1 MDQLVSYARP
11 SDAVALIT
19 LDDGKRNALSPSMLE
34 QIGGALDRAEADG
47 TGHGTVVLL
56 TGRAGTFSAGFDL
69 GVLRGGGEEAAA
81 MVRGGFELSL
91 RLLEFPSPVVISCP
105 GHALAMGS
113 FLLLSADYRIGALGP
128 YKIGAH
134 EVAIGMTMPWVAIEL
149 SRQRLAPAHFHRAL
163 INAEIYSPQD
173 AVSSGFLD
181 RAVPADELAD
191 AALDIATGLAK
202 LDMPAHRAT
211 KLRVRESG
219 LAAMRAGLETDN
231 SIWKA
236 RFLSVSD

>member
-19 LDDGKRNALSPSMLE
+19 LDDGKRNALSPNMLE

-47 TGHGTVVLL
+47 AVVLL

-69 GVLRGGGEEAAA
+69 SVLRGGGPDAAA
-81 MVRGGFELSL
+81 MVRAGFELSL
-91 RLLEFPSPVVISCP
+91 RMLEFRTPIVISCP

-163 INAEIYSPQD
+163 INAEIYPPQD
-173 AVSSGFLD
+173 AVGSGFLD
-181 RAVPADELAD
+181 RAVPEDELAD
-191 AALDIATGLAK
+191 AALDIAAGLAK

-211 KLRVRESG
+211 KLRVRQSG
-219 LAAMRAGLETDN
+219 LAAMRAGLESDAAG
-231 SIWKA
+231 WKS
-236 RFLSVSD
+236 RFVSVSD